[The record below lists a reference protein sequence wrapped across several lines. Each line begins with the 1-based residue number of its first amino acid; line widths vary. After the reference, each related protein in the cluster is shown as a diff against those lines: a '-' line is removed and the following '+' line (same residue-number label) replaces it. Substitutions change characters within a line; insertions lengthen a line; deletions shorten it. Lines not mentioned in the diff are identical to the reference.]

1 MRWLHRFARAIGRSR
16 RRVENR
22 GGRSYRR
29 YLLDG
34 RGTGNY
40 LWAARVRCVLRIQ
53 GRGRSEG
60 PGFMKAET
68 FADKDRDAIV
78 ARLRRVEG
86 QIRGL
91 QRMVDEGRD
100 CSEIVTQLS
109 AARAALDR
117 VGNVIVSSG
126 LRGCL

>member
-1 MRWLHRFARAIGRSR
+1 MNTA
-16 RRVENR
+16 
-22 GGRSYRR
+22 
-29 YLLDG
+29 
-34 RGTGNY
+34 
-40 LWAARVRCVLRIQ
+40 
-53 GRGRSEG
+53 
-60 PGFMKAET
+60 T

-78 ARLRRVEG
+78 ARLRRAEG

-126 LRGCL
+126 LRGCLSEAKLGKSTMARVNTTLDALVSLRS

>member
-1 MRWLHRFARAIGRSR
+1 
-16 RRVENR
+16 
-22 GGRSYRR
+22 
-29 YLLDG
+29 
-34 RGTGNY
+34 
-40 LWAARVRCVLRIQ
+40 
-53 GRGRSEG
+53 
-60 PGFMKAET
+60 MKAET
-68 FADKDRDAIV
+68 FADKDRSAIL

-91 QRMVDEGRD
+91 QRMVDERRD

-126 LRGCL
+126 LRGCLSEAKLSNMTMDRVNTTLDALVSLRS

>member
-1 MRWLHRFARAIGRSR
+1 
-16 RRVENR
+16 
-22 GGRSYRR
+22 
-29 YLLDG
+29 
-34 RGTGNY
+34 
-40 LWAARVRCVLRIQ
+40 
-53 GRGRSEG
+53 
-60 PGFMKAET
+60 MKADL

-100 CSEIVTQLS
+100 CAAIVTQLS

-117 VGNVIVSSG
+117 IGNVIVSSG
-126 LRGCL
+126 LRGCLSDEKLKKATMDRVNQTLNALVSLRS

>member
-1 MRWLHRFARAIGRSR
+1 
-16 RRVENR
+16 
-22 GGRSYRR
+22 
-29 YLLDG
+29 
-34 RGTGNY
+34 
-40 LWAARVRCVLRIQ
+40 
-53 GRGRSEG
+53 
-60 PGFMKAET
+60 MKAET
-68 FADKDRDAIV
+68 FADKDRSAIL

-91 QRMVDEGRD
+91 QRMVDERRD

-126 LRGCL
+126 LRGCLSEANLSKMTMDRVNTTLDALVSLRS

>member
-1 MRWLHRFARAIGRSR
+1 MNTA
-16 RRVENR
+16 
-22 GGRSYRR
+22 
-29 YLLDG
+29 
-34 RGTGNY
+34 
-40 LWAARVRCVLRIQ
+40 
-53 GRGRSEG
+53 
-60 PGFMKAET
+60 T

-91 QRMVDEGRD
+91 QRMVDDGRD

-126 LRGCL
+126 LRGCLSDAKLGKATMDRVNTTLDALVSLRS

>member
-1 MRWLHRFARAIGRSR
+1 
-16 RRVENR
+16 
-22 GGRSYRR
+22 
-29 YLLDG
+29 
-34 RGTGNY
+34 
-40 LWAARVRCVLRIQ
+40 
-53 GRGRSEG
+53 
-60 PGFMKAET
+60 MKAET

-126 LRGCL
+126 LRGCLSEANLSKMTMDRVNTTLDALVSLRS